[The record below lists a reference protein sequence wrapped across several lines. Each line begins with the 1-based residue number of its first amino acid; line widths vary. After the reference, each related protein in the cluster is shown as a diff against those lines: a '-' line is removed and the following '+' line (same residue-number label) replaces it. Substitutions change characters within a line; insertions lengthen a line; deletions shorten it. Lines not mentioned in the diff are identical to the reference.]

1 MKTQTYTMDGPR
13 ITTNPNPYLLNIPE
27 LQNVQQSASGLDR
40 VTTLQTRVDQISQ
53 MVNFNDKQ
61 IATNT
66 IKAYSGNTI
75 TFLNDVN
82 VSSNATITG
91 TTVAGLSAA
100 PNFSVLYKNTT
111 GGVSGAS
118 SFFFSTGTNE
128 VVIDGKL
135 TVTGLIDPIGLALT
149 PQSSHPLPPSNPY
162 YDTTLWYSSAN
173 NTVNMGASTIV
184 RVSPGATGIPVK
196 SARVNAGVDVAL
208 DDISVQMPVAG
219 NRSLI
224 LKSSVSGFTGDC
236 SGHATYFA
244 GVDQFSHF
252 VLTGQTYTTAFQYLN
267 AAWTFGQG
275 DTAIYH
281 LHDTTNGRCYRITLI
296 VGSGYNNNIIT
307 LERLY

>member
-1 MKTQTYTMDGPR
+1 MDAPR

-27 LQNVQQSASGLDR
+27 LQNVQQSASGLDQ
-40 VTTLQTRVDQISQ
+40 VTSLQSRVDQISQ
-53 MVNFNDKQ
+53 MVNFNSKQ

-82 VSSNATITG
+82 VASNTTITG
-91 TTVAGLSAA
+91 TGVSGLSAV

-135 TVTGLIDPIGLALT
+135 TVTGLIDPVGLALT

-162 YDTTLWYSSAN
+162 YNTTLWYSSAD

-184 RVSPGATGIPVK
+184 RVSPGTNGIPVK
-196 SARVNAGVDVAL
+196 SARVHAGTEVAL
-208 DDISVQMPVAG
+208 DDIVVQMPVSG
-219 NRSLI
+219 NRSLV
-224 LKSSVSGFTGDC
+224 LKSLAGGFTGDC
-236 SGHATYFA
+236 SGHATYYS
-244 GVDQFSHF
+244 GGDQYSHF
-252 VLTGQTYTTAFQYLN
+252 VLTDQTYTGSFQYLN

-275 DTAIYH
+275 DTAVYH
-281 LHDTTNGRCYRITLI
+281 LHDTTNGRCYRITLV
-296 VGSGYNNNIIT
+296 VGNGYNNNIIT
-307 LERLY
+307 LELLY